1 MEYTIF
7 DFIGNIGVALI
18 IGAYL
23 LIQTGK
29 INSQSLGYSVAN
41 AAGAVLI
48 LVSLIVNFNVSA
60 FVIEFF
66 WLLISVY
73 GIYRWYKPKQ
83 SRGI

>member
-1 MEYTIF
+1 MEYSIF

-23 LIQTGK
+23 LIQIGQ

-41 AAGAVLI
+41 AVGAVLI
-48 LVSLIVNFNVSA
+48 LVSLIANFNVSA

-73 GIYRWYKPKQ
+73 GMYNWYKPKRN
-83 SRGI
+83 RGI